1 MRGLECESARA
12 DATPSLEDAR
22 RLRVCFAFLGVE
34 RADGLPMGG
43 FALGLAPGLAF
54 FFLGTRFGILMG
66 PGLAFLFL

>member
-43 FALGLAPGLAF
+43 FALGLAGATGLMGLAF
-54 FFLGTRFGILMG
+54 CFL
-66 PGLAFLFL
+66 